1 LAKGDLMTVFQ
12 FDDYKACFL
21 KWLEEMPNSG
31 RGQFRRLAQ
40 HLRVSSVFITQVFR
54 GDRDLNPDQALD
66 TTEFMGLTEL
76 ETEYFLLLVQE
87 ARAGGHRLKTR
98 VRKKRQALKVEA
110 IDLKKQISQD
120 AELSHE
126 AKSVF
131 YGHWHYS
138 AVRLLCSLPGFET
151 SAEIATKFQLPI
163 DRVNQILG
171 FLNQHQLIVPTKRG
185 WKMGP
190 KVTHLEASSPFIISR
205 QIQWRTKGFEAM
217 STSSPENLFY
227 TGPMS
232 LDEKTF
238 EEVRQILAD
247 AIRNVVDK
255 VKPSE
260 PAMLAC
266 LNLDWFRL

>member
-1 LAKGDLMTVFQ
+1 MTVFQ

-21 KWLEEMPNSG
+21 KWLAEAPNAG

-66 TTEFMGLTEL
+66 TTEFMGLAEI

-87 ARAGGHRLKTR
+87 ARAGGQRLKSR
-98 VRKKRQALKVEA
+98 IRKRRQALKVEA
-110 IDLKKQISQD
+110 LDLKKQISQD
-120 AELSHE
+120 AELSHD
-126 AKSVF
+126 AKAVF

-138 AVRLLCSLPGFET
+138 AVRLLCSVPGFET
-151 SAEIATKFQLPI
+151 TPEIAAKFHLPI
-163 DRVNQILG
+163 ERVNQILG
-171 FLNQHQLIVPTKRG
+171 FLSQHQLIVSTKRG

-190 KVTHLEASSPFIISR
+190 KVTHLEAGSPFIISR
-205 QIQWRTKGFEAM
+205 QVQWRTKGFEAM
-217 STSSPENLFY
+217 AVSSVEDLFY

-238 EEVRQILAD
+238 HEVRQLLAD
-247 AIRNVVDK
+247 AIREAVEK

-260 PAMLAC
+260 PTTLAC